1 VRHLLL
7 DHQVGLGSRVLVVG
21 CGHGELVKLFDDLGM
36 DAAGL
41 DESPENVSRAAEHEP
56 RSDFHL
62 VSAPAEQSLEHIGN
76 DEPQDLI
83 IVRHLTTYDGNLFC
97 PSSFLAT
104 AKLLQ
109 HLRPSGWLT
118 FVVHRDQSRRSEGV
132 AHEAACFAEH
142 LTRFPGMH
150 RVSHF
155 ADCEFSTIA
164 SDWLHFHRHYG
175 EYMVASLRVPDV
187 ALSSSEWQRFAMRGA
202 SRSAFC
208 CRWSARAT
216 AAQSTS
222 LRRAG

>member
-1 VRHLLL
+1 VRHLLF
-7 DHQVGLGSRVLVVG
+7 DHQIGLGSRVLVVG
-21 CGHGELVKLFDDLGM
+21 CGRGELVNFFDDLGM

-41 DESPENVSRAAEHEP
+41 DESPENVSWAAEHEP
-56 RSDFHL
+56 RSDFQL

-76 DEPQDLI
+76 DEPHDLI

-104 AKLLQ
+104 AKLLH

-118 FVVHRDQSRRSEGV
+118 FVVHRDKSRRSDGV
-132 AHEAACFAEH
+132 AHEVACFAEH
-142 LTRFPGMH
+142 LTRFPGTY

-155 ADCEFSTIA
+155 ADCEFTTIA

-175 EYMVASLRVPDV
+175 EYVVASLQVPHV
-187 ALSSSEWQRFAMRGA
+187 ALSSAEWRRLALQAARG
-202 SRSAFC
+202 SAPC
-208 CRWSARAT
+208 CRWSAQAA